1 MKNKGVKFAAEIV
14 KPFAEDD
21 HANKNATQN

>member
-14 KPFAEDD
+14 KPFAEDE
-21 HANKNATQN
+21 HTNKNQSQN